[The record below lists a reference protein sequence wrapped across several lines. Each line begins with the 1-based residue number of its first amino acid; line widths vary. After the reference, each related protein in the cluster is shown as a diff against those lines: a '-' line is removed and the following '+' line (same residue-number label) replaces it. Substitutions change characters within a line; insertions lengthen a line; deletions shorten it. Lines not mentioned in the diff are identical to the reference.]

1 LRAAFLLV
9 IGASFWAFSGW
20 QIIHVARYG
29 SVLAGPKGV
38 SRYYSFEDSLFWFLL
53 GLSGWLAFFA
63 LLTVIGVLSI
73 RRFLRDRWLRQFR
86 RDHSQPW

>member
-1 LRAAFLLV
+1 
-9 IGASFWAFSGW
+9 
-20 QIIHVARYG
+20 
-29 SVLAGPKGV
+29 V

-73 RRFLRDRWLRQFR
+73 RRFL
-86 RDHSQPW
+86 